1 MNPLEDALTA
11 LERVTGYRPVKAGD
25 SYKAR
30 CPCHE
35 DKNPSLSVK
44 MNGRLLLHCFA
55 GCRYDHILAAL
66 GLTPERPTGQRE
78 IVATYRYRDAAGLE
92 VRQKLRY
99 APKDF
104 RIRHRGEETG
114 TWIYKA
120 GPGPAVLY
128 RLPELRQAIAQG
140 TTVFIVEGEKDCDR
154 LAAGGL
160 AATTN
165 IEGATKP
172 EQNTKWRREYTAQ
185 LAGAARVVLLPDND
199 PPGKAH
205 MAHIAQ
211 QIRGQVADVRVVEL
225 PELPAKGDVSD
236 WLNQGHTLD
245 QLQAL
250 VATAPAFVAPPAFAP
265 QPDATRVSS
274 VPAEQRR
281 ETIRVDVGY
290 LPEAADQA
298 EAALIQAE
306 AGVYQRGYLCRV
318 SRHPTATVRGITR
331 PAGVVLIVAVDE
343 VYLRDL
349 LDRQVQWEHWS
360 QRKKAYTR
368 CNVPDSIAKTVL
380 ARSGLWNFP
389 VLTGVIGAPTIRPDG
404 SLLAT
409 PGYDPAT
416 GLFFDA
422 QGETFPP
429 IPDHPT
435 REQGRAA
442 LDVLI
447 REVLTNPCT
456 NAANAAG
463 FAFASATACAA
474 ALSAILTALVRPS
487 LPKAPLHLFRACRAG
502 SGKSLLAD
510 TVALIA
516 TGQPATVFDLAE
528 DDPAE
533 QEKRLLAVFL
543 AGDAVI
549 NLDNLEGPLGGKSLA
564 KMLTAETFT
573 GRVLGQSRTVTVPTA
588 ATWLATGNNTLV
600 KEDITRRVVLCEL
613 DPQLEAPEKREYDRN
628 LATWIPAH
636 RPTLVA
642 AALTALRAYIVAG
655 QPQQPHPV
663 MGSFEDWSHRVR
675 DALTWLGEADPLGD
689 TDKMEDTDP
698 IRVKLRALLLAWHCA
713 FKSIPSTCAE
723 AVARANETQRDE
735 TGMDVHTD
743 SVLHETLTEFFS
755 DAKSGKVSS
764 RYMGEFIAKYQRRI
778 ECGARF
784 EAAGK
789 YGARVLW
796 RVFLTDAAKFQN
808 ETFEVLKS
816 VKSSPV
822 PCEKFAYSTKVH
834 GDNSSSAK

>member
-1 MNPLEDALTA
+1 MSALEEALTA

-25 SYKAR
+25 GYKAR

-35 DKNPSLSVK
+35 DHNPSLSVK

-55 GCRYDHILAAL
+55 GCSYDRIVATL
-66 GLTPERPTGQRE
+66 GLAPEPQPGRRE
-78 IVATYRYRDAAGLE
+78 LVATYRYRDAAGVE
-92 VRQKLRY
+92 VRQKIRY

-104 RIRHRGEETG
+104 RIRHQDTSGQ
-114 TWIYKA
+114 WVYKA

-140 TTVFIVEGEKDCDR
+140 ATVFVVEGEKDGDR

-160 AATTN
+160 TATTN
-165 IEGATKP
+165 IEGAATLDQKP
-172 EQNTKWRREYTAQ
+172 KWRPAYTAQ
-185 LAGAARVVLLPDND
+185 LAGAARVVLLPDHD
-199 PPGKAH
+199 EPGRAH
-205 MAHIAQ
+205 MQAIA
-211 QIRGQVADVRVVEL
+211 RALHGQVADLRLLEL
-225 PELPAKGDVSD
+225 PGLPAKGDVSD
-236 WLNQGHTLD
+236 WLNQGHTLAE
-245 QLQAL
+245 LEAL
-250 VATAPAFVAPPAFAP
+250 AATAPTFPPL
-265 QPDATRVSS
+265 PDF
-274 VPAEQRR
+274 VPALAVPSERRR

-298 EAALIQAE
+298 EAALIRAE
-306 AGVYQRGYLCRV
+306 AGIYQRGFLCRV

-331 PAGVVLIVAVDE
+331 PAGVVLIAALDE

-349 LDRQVQWEHWS
+349 LDRLVEWEHWN

-368 CNVPDSIAKTVL
+368 CNVPDSIAKTLL
-380 ARSGLWNFP
+380 ARSGLWHFP
-389 VLTGVIGAPTIRPDG
+389 VLTGVISAPTLRPDG

-416 GLFFDA
+416 GLFFDPH
-422 QGETFPP
+422 GETFPS
-429 IPDHPT
+429 IPDRPT
-435 REQGRAA
+435 RDQGRAA
-442 LDVLI
+442 LEVLI

-456 NAANAAG
+456 NAADSAG
-463 FAFASATACAA
+463 FAFASVAARAA
-474 ALSAILTALVRPS
+474 ALSAILTALVRPA

-516 TGQPATVFDLAE
+516 TGRPATVFDLAE

-588 ATWLATGNNTLV
+588 ATWLATGNNTIV

-613 DPQLEAPEKREYDRN
+613 DPQLEAPEKREYARN
-628 LATWIPAH
+628 LAEWIPAH
-636 RPTLVA
+636 RPALVA

-655 QPQQPHPV
+655 QPKQPHPV
-663 MGSFEDWSHRVR
+663 MGSFEEWSRWVR

-689 TDKMEDTDP
+689 TDQLEDTDP
-698 IRVKLRALLLAWHCA
+698 VRVKLRALLVAWHGA

-723 AVARANETQRDE
+723 AVTRANDTRRDE
-735 TGMDVHTD
+735 TGTETPTD
-743 SVLHETLTEFFS
+743 PVLHETLTEFFS
-755 DAKSGKVSS
+755 DTKNGKVSAEQL
-764 RYMGEFIAKYQRRI
+764 GNFLKKYQRRI

-784 EAAGK
+784 EGAGK
-789 YGARVLW
+789 RGPRALW
-796 RVFLTDAAKFQN
+796 RVFVTEKTQ
-808 ETFEVLKS
+808 FE
-816 VKSSPV
+816 
-822 PCEKFAYSTKVH
+822 
-834 GDNSSSAK
+834 NSDYKASKASKAVYF

>member
-1 MNPLEDALTA
+1 MSALDDALTA
-11 LERVTGYRPVKAGD
+11 LERVTGYRPVQSGD
-25 SYKAR
+25 EYKAR
-30 CPCHE
+30 CPCH
-35 DKNPSLSVK
+35 DDHNPSLSVK

-55 GCRYDHILAAL
+55 GCPYDHIIAAL
-66 GLTPERPTGQRE
+66 NLTPEPSTGLRQ
-78 IVATYRYRDAAGLE
+78 IVATYAYRDAAGVE
-92 VRQKLRY
+92 VRQKIRY

-104 RIRHRGEETG
+104 RIRHRGPVGE
-114 TWIYKA
+114 WIYKA

-128 RLPELRQAIAQG
+128 RLPELRSAIAQG
-140 TTVFIVEGEKDCDR
+140 ATVFVVEGEKDCDR

-160 AATTN
+160 TATTN
-165 IEGATKP
+165 IEGAAKP
-172 EQNTKWRREYTAQ
+172 DQKAKWRREYTAQ
-185 LAGAARVVLLPDND
+185 LAGAARVVLLPDHD
-199 PPGKAH
+199 EPGRAH
-205 MAHIAQ
+205 MQTLAHAL
-211 QIRGQVADVRVVEL
+211 RSQVGEVRMLEL
-225 PELPAKGDVSD
+225 PGLPAKGDVSD

-245 QLQAL
+245 ELQAL
-250 VATAPAFVAPPAFAP
+250 AATAPLFTAPPAP
-265 QPDATRVSS
+265 VPRPDAT
-274 VPAEQRR
+274 PPPPLPGELRR
-281 ETIRVDVGY
+281 ETIRVEVGY

-298 EAALIQAE
+298 EAALIRAP
-306 AGVYQRGYLCRV
+306 AGIYQRGSLCRV

-331 PAGVVLIVAVDE
+331 PRGVVLITAIDE

-349 LDRQVQWEHWS
+349 LDRLVEWEHWN

-368 CNVPDSIAKTVL
+368 CNVPDSIAKTLL
-380 ARSGLWNFP
+380 ARSGLWRFP
-389 VLTGVIGAPTIRPDG
+389 VLTGVISAPTLRPDG

-409 PGYDPAT
+409 PGHDPAT
-416 GLFFDA
+416 GLFFDT
-422 QGETFPP
+422 QGETFPS
-429 IPDHPT
+429 IPDRPT

-442 LDVLI
+442 LDRLI
-447 REVLTNPCT
+447 EEVLANPCT
-456 NAANAAG
+456 NAATVAG
-463 FAFASATACAA
+463 FAFASPTARAA
-474 ALSAILTALVRPS
+474 ALSAILTALVRPA

-516 TGQPATVFDLAE
+516 TGKPATVFDLAE

-543 AGDAVI
+543 AGDSVI

-588 ATWLATGNNTLV
+588 ATWLATGNNTIV

-628 LATWIPAH
+628 LADWIPAH
-636 RPTLVA
+636 RPALVA

-655 QPQQPHPV
+655 QPKQPHPV
-663 MGSFEDWSHRVR
+663 MGSFEEWSRRVR

-698 IRVKLRALLLAWHCA
+698 IRMKLRALLLAWHGA
-713 FKSIPSTCAE
+713 FTSIPSTCAE

-735 TGMDVHTD
+735 TGTEAPTD
-743 SVLHETLTEFFS
+743 PVLHETLTEFFS
-755 DAKSGKVSS
+755 DPKSGKISS

-784 EAAGK
+784 EVSGERHK
-789 YGARVLW
+789 VKQW
-796 RVFLTDAAKFQN
+796 RVFITDKTRF
-808 ETFEVLKS
+808 ET
-816 VKSSPV
+816 
-822 PCEKFAYSTKVH
+822 EK
-834 GDNSSSAK
+834 GGL